1 MNKRYYDKAFT
12 LVEMMVTLAIA
23 TILLVIAV
31 PSFTDFYENSRS
43 EAASS
48 NIQQSLFMARS
59 HAISYGA
66 TVTVCPRSG
75 STCGTDWI
83 DGFDVFIDV
92 NGNGSYDSATDQ
104 VIRTIDAF
112 NSDDFIKTSLKS
124 ISFSS
129 EGMISGTAAST
140 STRQFIY
147 CPSSKTSSNSK
158 AIEVSVTGKIRQSS
172 GSLSCG

>member
-12 LVEMMVTLAIA
+12 LVELMVTLAIA
-23 TILLVIAV
+23 TILLAIAV

-75 STCGTDWI
+75 SKCGTDWI
-83 DGFDVFIDV
+83 NGFDVFIDV
-92 NGNGSYDSATDQ
+92 EGTGSYDSTKDQ

-112 NSDDFIKTSLKS
+112 NSNDFIKTSLKS
-124 ISFSS
+124 ISFNS
-129 EGMISGTAAST
+129 EGMISGTAGNL
-140 STRQFIY
+140 QFIY
-147 CPSSKTSSNSK
+147 CPANKANANSK
-158 AIEVSVTGKIRQSS
+158 AIEVSVTGKIRKTTGNVNCS
-172 GSLSCG
+172 